1 MRELIRS
8 RPAATVF
15 VAVAATLWGMDALLR
30 RPLAQSTSV
39 ATIVFG
45 EHLALVLLAL
55 PLIPAA
61 LAAMWRLGWRGV
73 AAAVGI
79 GAGASAIATIL
90 FTQAFVDGDPVTPV
104 VIQKVQPLVALVA
117 ARLLLGERP
126 HQRFAWY
133 FVPAIVG
140 TWLMAFPHPT
150 NIDTNSTLL
159 PSLYALARGRALGVR
174 DRPRALSRARPEVRA
189 RDDAALH
196 VRPARE
202 CDRAAHTRR
211 ARLRV
216 GARLVLD
223 RGARARHRGA
233 RDEPLLLRTAQD
245 TGGRGDAR
253 RARVPDHRGSR
264 RLLQVRRDALRV
276 AVGRGRG
283 HEPRRRAAACPPARH
298 GRAAPVPAPVPA

>member
-1 MRELIRS
+1 MRELLRS

-15 VAVAATLWGMDALLR
+15 VAVAATLWGLDALLR
-30 RPLAQSTSV
+30 RPLAHSTSV

-79 GAGASAIATIL
+79 GAGASAVATIL

-126 HQRFAWY
+126 RQRFAWY
-133 FVPAIVG
+133 FVPAVVG

-150 NIDTNSTLL
+150 SIDTNSTLA
-159 PSLYALARGRALGVR
+159 PSLCARGGGALGVR
-174 DRPRALSRARPEVRA
+174 DRPRALPRARPQVRA
-189 RDDAALH
+189 RDDAPLH
-196 VRPARE
+196 LRAARE
-202 CDRAAHTRR
+202 RDRAAHPRR
-211 ARLRV
+211 TGLRV
-216 GARLVLD
+216 GTRLLLD
-223 RGARARHRGA
+223 RGARARHRGVG
-233 RDEPLLLRTAQD
+233 DEPLLLRPAQD
-245 TGGRGDAR
+245 TGGCRHAR
-253 RARVPDHRGSR
+253 RARVPGHRGPG
-264 RLLQVRRDALRV
+264 RLLQVRCDADATQWVGV
-276 AVGRGRG
+276 AVTSLVV
-283 HEPRRRAAACPPARH
+283 ALLPARPR
-298 GRAAPVPAPVPA
+298 GTVELPVPAPVPA